1 MVTRTDATYLALS
14 WCQRLVIVGTELVL
28 LSIRVH
34 LFQPSQ
40 HTEIPNERVSK
51 HISYNRLYLPSV
63 FGARWSQFHLG
74 LGCCTICSCFRSTES
89 IAWCVCWAL
98 VGQLWWP
105 SRAWLW
111 GILDRRDDRCESKW
125 SSGSVLHPK
134 HNTKRQRMSCGLPA
148 RNWTG
153 VALKGVLHQG
163 DWCSKGQ
170 RFLWLAEA
178 KKGN

>member
-63 FGARWSQFHLG
+63 LVPDGHNFTLALAVVLFVAVSDPLNPLLDVFVEHSSDSCDGPAGHGFGGSWIGGTTAVS
-74 LGCCTICSCFRSTES
+74 RSE
-89 IAWCVCWAL
+89 V
-98 VGQLWWP
+98 VGRFYIP
-105 SRAWLW
+105 NTT
-111 GILDRRDDRCESKW
+111 
-125 SSGSVLHPK
+125 PK
-134 HNTKRQRMSCGLPA
+134 DK
-148 RNWTG
+148 
-153 VALKGVLHQG
+153 
-163 DWCSKGQ
+163 
-170 RFLWLAEA
+170 E
-178 KKGN
+178 